1 MAGLFAFMEVTMK
14 HIGIIGARKYK
25 DRIAVIE
32 LVQELPADS
41 IVVTSSCRGV
51 CQWAGEAAKA
61 RKFSVKIFSPDLTQV
76 RDRIEM
82 VERYY
87 ERNRQLIAAC
97 DIVHAFISKEAGLT
111 GGTKFEVR
119 YAERLGKEVYL
130 HWENSGVQQI
140 GQKQKGLPFG
150 PSDQNFATGWLKF
163 FSEALI

>member
-1 MAGLFAFMEVTMK
+1 MK
-14 HIGIIGARKYK
+14 HIGIIGARKFK
-25 DRIAVIE
+25 DRKVVIE
-32 LVQELPADS
+32 LVHSLPADS

-61 RKFSVKIFSPDLTQV
+61 RGLSVKIFSPDLTRI

-130 HWENSGVQQI
+130 HWEYSGVQRI

-150 PSDQNFATGWLKF
+150 QSDQNFATGWLKF